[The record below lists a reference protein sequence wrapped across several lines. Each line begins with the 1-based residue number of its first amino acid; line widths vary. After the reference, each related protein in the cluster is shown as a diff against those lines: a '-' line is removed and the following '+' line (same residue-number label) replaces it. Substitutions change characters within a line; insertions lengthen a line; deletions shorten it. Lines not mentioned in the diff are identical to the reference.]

1 MPTTFPAS
9 NIPVRLVFVERGP
22 DLPKALPRDEVCDL
36 IVLADA
42 ALGASAREA
51 IRSIARLERSG
62 QNIAHA
68 DILVGGQNA
77 STTVERLEQRTTLAV
92 ALVRHMAR
100 AGSGE
105 LTFVADATSSRS
117 LRSELLAL
125 VDTLLTTMGS
135 PGIGLRVQFRAPE
148 GQPA

>member
-1 MPTTFPAS
+1 MLTTSPSS
-9 NIPVRLVFVERGP
+9 NGTVRIVF
-22 DLPKALPRDEVCDL
+22 DEAV
-36 IVLADA
+36 
-42 ALGASAREA
+42 GASAREA
-51 IRSIARLERSG
+51 TRSIARLERSG
-62 QNIAHA
+62 QSIAHA
-68 DILVGGQNA
+68 EILVGGK
-77 STTVERLEQRTTLAV
+77 STSTAVERLEQRTTLAV

-135 PGIGLRVQFRAPE
+135 RGVGLHVQFGGIGDSH
-148 GQPA
+148 